1 MQSVP
6 LSGHRVPVITKKES
20 QTPHNFAEKNMGL
33 EGSMGQSSEKQFEG
47 DDVRKS
53 SLVEISTPT
62 SRLLYKTNAIF
73 PFDLIP
79 DTLVID
85 EIKITVISR
94 KLLTR
99 TINSVLIKDITDISI
114 SNNPFFGALTISGGD
129 YQGLESTVRGEKG
142 ALMIKFLHIN
152 EALRARR
159 IIMGLMIY
167 SDQKIDTS
175 KMKIEEVLTETEKLG
190 KARTGQ

>member
-6 LSGHRVPVITKKES
+6 LSGHRVPVITKNES

-47 DDVRKS
+47 DDVKKS

-62 SRLLYKTNAIF
+62 SRALYKTSAIF
-73 PFDLIP
+73 PFDLTP
-79 DTLVID
+79 DSLVID

-94 KLLTR
+94 KFFTR

-129 YQGLESTVRGEKG
+129 YQGVESTANGEKG
-142 ALMIKFLHIN
+142 ALMINFLHIK

-159 IIMGLMIY
+159 IVMGLMIY

-175 KMKIEEVLTETEKLG
+175 KMKIEEVIAETEKLG
-190 KARTGQ
+190 KARAG

>member
-6 LSGHRVPVITKKES
+6 VSGHRVPVIVKDES
-20 QTPHNFAEKNMGL
+20 QTPHSFAEKNMGL

-47 DDVRKS
+47 DNVRKS

-62 SRLLYKTNAIF
+62 SRSLYKINAIF
-73 PFDLIP
+73 PFDLVP

-94 KLLTR
+94 KILTR
-99 TINSVLIKDITDISI
+99 TINSVLIKDISDISI

-129 YQGLESTVRGEKG
+129 YQGVESVTRGEKG
-142 ALMIKFLHIN
+142 TLMIKFLHID

-190 KARTGQ
+190 KAKTG

>member
-6 LSGHRVPVITKKES
+6 LSGHTVPVITKNES

-190 KARTGQ
+190 KARTG

>member
-6 LSGHRVPVITKKES
+6 LSGHKVPVIIKNES
-20 QTPHNFAEKNMGL
+20 QTPHNFAEKNMSL
-33 EGSMGQSSEKQFEG
+33 ENSMSQSSETQFEG
-47 DDVRKS
+47 GDVRKS

-73 PFDLIP
+73 PFDLVP

-129 YQGLESTVRGEKG
+129 YQGIESAVKGEKG

-190 KARTGQ
+190 KARTG

>member
-6 LSGHRVPVITKKES
+6 VSGHRVPIIVKDES

-33 EGSMGQSSEKQFEG
+33 ESSMAQSSEKQFENG
-47 DDVRKS
+47 DVRKS

-62 SRLLYKTNAIF
+62 SRSLYKINAIF
-73 PFDLIP
+73 PFDITPDSLI
-79 DTLVID
+79 ID
-85 EIKITVISR
+85 EIKITVIFR

-129 YQGLESTVRGEKG
+129 YQGVESVAKGEKG

-152 EALRARR
+152 EALKARR

-190 KARTGQ
+190 KARSG

>member
-6 LSGHRVPVITKKES
+6 LSGHRVPIITKNES
-20 QTPHNFAEKNMGL
+20 QSPHNFAEKNMGL
-33 EGSMGQSSEKQFEG
+33 ESSMGQSSEKQFEG
-47 DDVRKS
+47 GDVKKS

-73 PFDLIP
+73 PFDLVP

-129 YQGLESTVRGEKG
+129 YQGIESAVKGEKG

-190 KARTGQ
+190 KARTG